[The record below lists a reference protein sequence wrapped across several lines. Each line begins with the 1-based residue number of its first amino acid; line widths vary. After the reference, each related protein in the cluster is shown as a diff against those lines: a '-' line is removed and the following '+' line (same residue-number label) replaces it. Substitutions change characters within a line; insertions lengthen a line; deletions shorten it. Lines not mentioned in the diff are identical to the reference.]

1 MKAWQA
7 VILVVVLGMACATGA
22 FAQKSANNS
31 AVPKYDFS
39 TEAKFKGTIDS
50 VIDRQCPISGGMGSH
65 FMLKLSDGTSIEVHL
80 ATTKFVKN
88 YEVAFNKGDE
98 VEVTGSKVKFEG
110 ADAILA
116 REVKRGNDDFLFRD
130 PQGKPIW

>member
-1 MKAWQA
+1 MKTWQA
-7 VILVVVLGMACATGA
+7 VILIFVLALGTIAPSL
-22 FAQKSANNS
+22 AQKANNS
-31 AVPKYDFS
+31 NVPKYDVAS
-39 TEAKFKGTIDS
+39 EAKYKG
-50 VIDRQCPISGGMGSH
+50 VIDEVTERQCPISGGMGLH
-65 FMLKLSDGTSIEVHL
+65 FTLKLADGKTIEVHL

-88 YEVAFNKGDE
+88 YEVVFNKGDE
-98 VEVTGSKVKFEG
+98 VEVTGSKVQFEG

>member
-7 VILVVVLGMACATGA
+7 VILVVVLGMVGATSA
-22 FAQKSANNS
+22 LAQKSANNS

-39 TEAKFKGTIDS
+39 TETKFKGTIDS
-50 VIDRQCPISGGMGSH
+50 VVDRQCPISGGMGSH

>member
-7 VILVVVLGMACATGA
+7 VILVVACALGSLA
-22 FAQKSANNS
+22 PLLAQKPGNGA
-31 AVPKYDFS
+31 APKYDVS
-39 TEAKFKGTIDS
+39 TEAKFKGVIDE
-50 VIDRQCPISGGMGSH
+50 VKDRQCPISGGMGSH
-65 FMLKLSDGTSIEVHL
+65 FMLKLADGKILEVHL

-88 YEVAFNKGDE
+88 YELVFSKGEE
-98 VEVTGSKVKFEG
+98 VEVTGSKVQFEG

-116 REVKRGNDDFLFRD
+116 REVKRGNDDFVFRD

>member
-7 VILVVVLGMACATGA
+7 VILVAALAIAAVPCLT
-22 FAQKSANNS
+22 AQTAQHSA
-31 AVPKYDFS
+31 AVPKYDVNS
-39 TEAKFKGTIDS
+39 EAKFKGVIDE
-50 VIDRQCPISGGMGSH
+50 VRDRQCPISGGMGAH
-65 FMLKLSDGTSIEVHL
+65 FMLKLPDGKLIEVHL
-80 ATTKFVKN
+80 STTKFVKN
-88 YEVAFNKGDE
+88 YELVFNKGDE
-98 VEVTGSKVKFEG
+98 VEVTGSKVEFEG